1 MYGWLTMA
9 DLTLHEARQ
18 RKVLLA
24 MLVLG
29 AAFLSLFATG
39 FYFINRNLQAEHGMQ
54 VQERRLIL
62 SNMVMAGM
70 YAVNFL
76 MIMTAVLTPVDTISG
91 EIGSGVIQTL
101 VTKPVRR
108 SDILLGKWLG
118 FWIILVIYL
127 TLMIGGIML
136 AVRVFGKFTPPNLK
150 IGIPLMLLEGT
161 LLLTLS
167 IAGGTR
173 LSTIANGVMVFGL
186 YGLAFIGG
194 WMEQI
199 GTLLGNS
206 VTRYI
211 GILASLLVPSEAL
224 WQLAAYHMQPPLM
237 RDLHLTP
244 FSPVSIPNSNMVI
257 WAAIYT
263 LATLGVALRQFSQ
276 RNL

>member
-9 DLTLHEARQ
+9 HLTFHEARQ

-29 AAFLSLFATG
+29 GAFLSLFSTG
-39 FYFINRNLQAEHGMQ
+39 FFFINRNLQAEQGMPL
-54 VQERRLIL
+54 QERRLIL

-101 VTKPVRR
+101 ATKPVRR
-108 SDILLGKWLG
+108 SEILLGKWLG
-118 FWIILVIYL
+118 FWIILLIYL
-127 TLMIGGIML
+127 TLMTGGILL
-136 AVRVFGKFTPPNLK
+136 AVRVLGKFTPPDLK
-150 IGIPLMLLEGT
+150 TGIPLMLLEGT

-186 YGLAFIGG
+186 YGVAFIGG

-199 GTLLGNS
+199 GTMADNEAARYLG
-206 VTRYI
+206 I
-211 GILASLLVPSEAL
+211 AASLL
-224 WQLAAYHMQPPLM
+224 
-237 RDLHLTP
+237 
-244 FSPVSIPNSNMVI
+244 I
-257 WAAIYT
+257 
-263 LATLGVALRQFSQ
+263 
-276 RNL
+276 

>member
-1 MYGWLTMA
+1 MYGCLTMA
-9 DLTLHEARQ
+9 HLTFHEARQ

-29 AAFLSLFATG
+29 AAFLSLFTTG
-39 FYFINRNLQAEHGMQ
+39 FYFINRNLQAEHGMPL
-54 VQERRLIL
+54 QERRLIL

-127 TLMIGGIML
+127 TLMIGGIVL

-244 FSPVSIPNSNMVI
+244 FSPVSISNSNMVI

>member
-1 MYGWLTMA
+1 
-9 DLTLHEARQ
+9 
-18 RKVLLA
+18 
-24 MLVLG
+24 
-29 AAFLSLFATG
+29 
-39 FYFINRNLQAEHGMQ
+39 
-54 VQERRLIL
+54 
-62 SNMVMAGM
+62 M

-127 TLMIGGIML
+127 TLMIGGIVL

-244 FSPVSIPNSNMVI
+244 FSPVSISNSNMVI

>member
-9 DLTLHEARQ
+9 HLTLHEARQ
-18 RKVLLA
+18 RKVLFA
-24 MLVLG
+24 MLILG
-29 AAFLSLFATG
+29 LAFLSLFTTG
-39 FYFINRNLQAEHGMQ
+39 FYFISRNVQTEHGMSPQ
-54 VQERRLIL
+54 GRQLVL
-62 SNMVMAGM
+62 SNVVMAGF

-76 MIMTAVLTPVDTISG
+76 LVMTAVLTPVDTISG

-108 SDILLGKWLG
+108 SEILLGKWLG
-118 FWIILVIYL
+118 YWMILVIYL
-127 TLMIGGIML
+127 TLMTGGIL
-136 AVRVFGKFTPPNLK
+136 LTVRVIGKFTPPDLK

-206 VTRYI
+206 TTRYI
-211 GILASLLVPSEAL
+211 GILSSLVVPSESL
-224 WQLAAYHMQPPLM
+224 WQLAAYRMQPPLM

-244 FSPVSIPNSNMVI
+244 FSPVSIPSSNMVV

-263 LATLGVALRQFSQ
+263 IVVLGVALRQFSQ

>member
-1 MYGWLTMA
+1 MHGWLTTA
-9 DLTLHEARQ
+9 HLTFHEARQ

-24 MLVLG
+24 MLALG
-29 AAFLSLFATG
+29 LAFLCLFSTG
-39 FYFINRNLQAEHGMQ
+39 FYFINRNLQGHGMPQ
-54 VQERRLIL
+54 QERRLVL
-62 SNMVMAGM
+62 SNLLMAGI

-91 EIGSGVIQTL
+91 EIDSGVIQTL

-118 FWIILVIYL
+118 FWIMLVIYL
-127 TLMIGGIML
+127 TLMIGGMVM
-136 AVRVFGKFTPPNLK
+136 AVRVIGGFTPPNLK

-199 GTLLGNS
+199 GTLLGNAT
-206 VTRYI
+206 TRYI

-244 FSPVSIPNSNMVI
+244 FSPVSIPNGNMVV
-257 WAAIYT
+257 WAGIYT
-263 LATLGVALRQFSQ
+263 LGALGVALRQFSQ

>member
-1 MYGWLTMA
+1 MYGCLTMA
-9 DLTLHEARQ
+9 HLTFHEARQ

-29 AAFLSLFATG
+29 AAFLSLFTTG
-39 FYFINRNLQAEHGMQ
+39 FYFINRNLQAEHGMPL
-54 VQERRLIL
+54 QERRLIL

-76 MIMTAVLTPVDTISG
+76 MVMTAVLTPVDTISG

-127 TLMIGGIML
+127 TLMIGGIVL

-150 IGIPLMLLEGT
+150 LGIPLMLLEGT

>member
-9 DLTLHEARQ
+9 HLTLHEARQ
-18 RKVLLA
+18 RKVLFA
-24 MLVLG
+24 MLILG
-29 AAFLSLFATG
+29 LAFLSLFTTG
-39 FYFINRNLQAEHGMQ
+39 FYFISRNVQTEHGMSPQ
-54 VQERRLIL
+54 GRQLVL
-62 SNMVMAGM
+62 SNVVMAGF

-76 MIMTAVLTPVDTISG
+76 LVMTAVLTPVDTISG

-108 SDILLGKWLG
+108 SEILLGKWLG
-118 FWIILVIYL
+118 YWMILLIYL
-127 TLMIGGIML
+127 TLMTGGILL
-136 AVRVFGKFTPPNLK
+136 AVRVIGKFTPPDLK

-206 VTRYI
+206 TTRYI
-211 GILASLLVPSEAL
+211 GIISSLVVPSESL
-224 WQLAAYHMQPPLM
+224 WQLAAYRMQPPLM

-244 FSPVSIPNSNMVI
+244 FSPVSIPSSNMVV

-263 LATLGVALRQFSQ
+263 IVVLGVALRQFSQ

>member
-9 DLTLHEARQ
+9 HLTLHEARQ
-18 RKVLLA
+18 RKVLFA
-24 MLVLG
+24 MLILG
-29 AAFLSLFATG
+29 LAFLSLFTTG
-39 FYFINRNLQAEHGMQ
+39 FYFISRNVQTEHGMSPQ
-54 VQERRLIL
+54 GRQLVL
-62 SNMVMAGM
+62 SNVVMAGF

-76 MIMTAVLTPVDTISG
+76 LVMTAVLTPVDTISG

-108 SDILLGKWLG
+108 SEILLGKWLG
-118 FWIILVIYL
+118 YWMILVIYL
-127 TLMIGGIML
+127 TLMTGGILL
-136 AVRVFGKFTPPNLK
+136 AVRVIGKFTPPDLK

-206 VTRYI
+206 TTRYV
-211 GILASLLVPSEAL
+211 GIISSLVVPSESL
-224 WQLAAYHMQPPLM
+224 WQLAAYRMQPPLM

-244 FSPVSIPNSNMVI
+244 FSPVSIPSSNMVV

-263 LATLGVALRQFSQ
+263 IVVLGVALRQFSQ

>member
-9 DLTLHEARQ
+9 HLTFHEARQ

-29 AAFLSLFATG
+29 GAFLSLFSTG
-39 FYFINRNLQAEHGMQ
+39 FFFINRNLQAEQGMPL
-54 VQERRLIL
+54 QERRLIL

-101 VTKPVRR
+101 ATKPVRR
-108 SDILLGKWLG
+108 SEILLGKWLG
-118 FWIILVIYL
+118 FWIILLIYL
-127 TLMIGGIML
+127 TLMIGGIVG
-136 AVRVFGKFTPPNLK
+136 AVQVFGKFTPPNLK

-206 VTRYI
+206 TTRYI

-257 WAAIYT
+257 WAGIYT
-263 LATLGVALRQFSQ
+263 LAALGVALRQFSQ

>member
-9 DLTLHEARQ
+9 HLTLHEARQ

-24 MLVLG
+24 MLILG
-29 AAFLSLFATG
+29 LAFLSLFTTG
-39 FYFINRNLQAEHGMQ
+39 FYFISRNVQTEHGMSPQ
-54 VQERRLIL
+54 GRQLVL
-62 SNMVMAGM
+62 SNVVMAGF

-76 MIMTAVLTPVDTISG
+76 LVMTAVLTPVDTISG

-108 SDILLGKWLG
+108 SEILLGKWLG
-118 FWIILVIYL
+118 YWMILVIYL
-127 TLMIGGIML
+127 TLMTGGILL
-136 AVRVFGKFTPPNLK
+136 AVRVIGKFTPPDLK

-206 VTRYI
+206 TTRYI
-211 GILASLLVPSEAL
+211 GIISSLVVPSESL
-224 WQLAAYHMQPPLM
+224 WQLAAYRMQPPLM

-244 FSPVSIPNSNMVI
+244 FSPVSIPSSNMVV

-263 LATLGVALRQFSQ
+263 IVVLGVALRQFSQ

>member
-1 MYGWLTMA
+1 MYGCLTMA
-9 DLTLHEARQ
+9 HLTLHEARQ

-29 AAFLSLFATG
+29 LAFLCLFCTG
-39 FYFINRNLQAEHGMQ
+39 FYFINRNLQVHGIPQ
-54 VQERRLIL
+54 QERRLVL
-62 SNMVMAGM
+62 NTLVMAGI
-70 YAVNFL
+70 YAINFL

-91 EIGSGVIQTL
+91 EIDSGVIQTL
-101 VTKPVRR
+101 VTKPVHR

-118 FWIILVIYL
+118 FWIMLVIYL
-127 TLMIGGIML
+127 ALMIGGIIL
-136 AVRVFGKFTPPNLK
+136 AVQVIGGFTLPNLK
-150 IGIPLMLLEGT
+150 IGISLMLLEGT

-199 GTLLGNS
+199 GTLLGNTT
-206 VTRYI
+206 TRYI

-244 FSPVSIPNSNMVI
+244 FSPVSIPNGNMVV
-257 WAAIYT
+257 WAGIYS
-263 LATLGVALRQFSQ
+263 LAALGVALRQFSQ

>member
-9 DLTLHEARQ
+9 HLTLHEARQ
-18 RKVLLA
+18 RKVLFA
-24 MLVLG
+24 MLILG
-29 AAFLSLFATG
+29 LAFLSLFTTG
-39 FYFINRNLQAEHGMQ
+39 FYFISRNVQTEHGMSPQ
-54 VQERRLIL
+54 GRQLVL
-62 SNMVMAGM
+62 SNVVMAGF

-76 MIMTAVLTPVDTISG
+76 LVMTAVLTPVDTISG

-108 SDILLGKWLG
+108 SEILLGKWLG
-118 FWIILVIYL
+118 YWMILVIYL
-127 TLMIGGIML
+127 TLMTGGILL
-136 AVRVFGKFTPPNLK
+136 AVRVIGKFTPPDLK

-206 VTRYI
+206 TTRYI
-211 GILASLLVPSEAL
+211 GIISSLVVPSESL
-224 WQLAAYHMQPPLM
+224 WQLAAYRMQPPLM

-244 FSPVSIPNSNMVI
+244 FSPVSIPSSNMVV

-263 LATLGVALRQFSQ
+263 IVVLGVALRQFSQ